1 MTNRQK
7 TRTQQPAV
15 KQTGPWASGFLVVFA
30 LIGLYCSAQLLLSEL
45 KLLGDPAAEL
55 ACDINPLIGCST
67 SLLSPQAH
75 LVYALPNAAIGLF
88 LFGMLLA
95 LAAVLAAGGTLPRL
109 VWIGMVIGL
118 ALGTVY
124 VIFFLV
130 ESVTVFRALCPYC
143 MGVWAAI
150 LGALPLVVGSAARS
164 GAFGNGAKSWGRTVT
179 RYSWAIVLVLYLL
192 VVLTIV
198 ITLSDKVGMLFN

>member
-1 MTNRQK
+1 MINRQE
-7 TRTQQPAV
+7 TRTSQPNAR
-15 KQTGPWASGFLVVFA
+15 QAGPWTSGFLVAFA

-45 KLLGDPAAEL
+45 KLLTDPAAEL

-75 LVYALPNAAIGLF
+75 LIYELPNAAVGLF

-95 LAAVLAAGGTLPRL
+95 LAAVLAAGGSLPRL

-118 ALGTVY
+118 VLGAAY
-124 VIFFLV
+124 VVFFLV

-150 LGALPLVVGSAARS
+150 LGALPTVVGSAARV
-164 GAFGNGAKSWGRTVT
+164 GALGNGAKRWGRAVT
-179 RYSWAIVLVLYLL
+179 QYSWAVVLVLYLL